1 MEIMEI
7 RNNVIFNGVIPD
19 TSSLLDDIKTSFS
32 CQKKKKRQVFG
43 CGLLVAMGVNF
54 VLLFLI
60 DV

>member
-32 CQKKKKRQVFG
+32 CQKKKKTSFWVWFTSRYGRKF
-43 CGLLVAMGVNF
+43 CTPFFN
-54 VLLFLI
+54 
-60 DV
+60 

>member
-32 CQKKKKRQVFG
+32 CQKKKEDKF
-43 CGLLVAMGVNF
+43 LGV
-54 VLLFLI
+54 VY
-60 DV
+60 